1 MFKSQRVGYQSNQ
14 KLLHHYQ
21 DTTEFGLLWTK
32 RTLSFLT
39 RPTQTLLNQNVNGKH
54 WNKIKRKELNVWQ
67 ASVFVFQVCLYGK
80 FWFQPNFKY
89 RYPKMLH
96 FFENGSTDN
105 FGVSQPDWS
114 HPFVTMAT
122 PKFFDQLFIYINL
135 YQHAKKSGYFN
146 NLFLIYGWLK
156 NPAIWLAENNLTN
169 ISRTKIFPN
178 MGFKQEYSK
187 YKFSL

>member
-54 WNKIKRKELNVWQ
+54 WNKIKRQELNVWQ

-96 FFENGSTDN
+96 FFENGSTVN

-122 PKFFDQLFIYINL
+122 PKFFDQLLIYINL
-135 YQHAKKSGYFN
+135 YQHPKNQAISIICSWYMVDWKILQSDWLRTIWPISQEPK
-146 NLFLIYGWLK
+146 LPKYG
-156 NPAIWLAENNLTN
+156 I
-169 ISRTKIFPN
+169 
-178 MGFKQEYSK
+178 
-187 YKFSL
+187 